1 MFFSD
6 AKNQMEEKLEQER
19 KEYQKVFQETLSH
32 CEVLCEVRKG
42 AVATLHSCEEYIQA
56 ISNRPYEYDLKSKKI
71 NQDYQKFEKQL
82 KKYKYKSPRN
92 KSGMMLG
99 RSTAAG
105 AGVALLGP
113 NVALAA
119 ATTFGTASTGA
130 AISSL
135 SGAAAAMLRLHGW
148 EVGH

>member
-56 ISNRPYEYDLKSKKI
+56 I
-71 NQDYQKFEKQL
+71 
-82 KKYKYKSPRN
+82 
-92 KSGMMLG
+92 
-99 RSTAAG
+99 
-105 AGVALLGP
+105 
-113 NVALAA
+113 
-119 ATTFGTASTGA
+119 
-130 AISSL
+130 
-135 SGAAAAMLRLHGW
+135 
-148 EVGH
+148 

>member
-1 MFFSD
+1 MVEGAGECSGNDQRIKWLRAENGRRIIMFFSD

-82 KKYKYKSPRN
+82 KKYKIQITS
-92 KSGMMLG
+92 
-99 RSTAAG
+99 
-105 AGVALLGP
+105 
-113 NVALAA
+113 
-119 ATTFGTASTGA
+119 
-130 AISSL
+130 
-135 SGAAAAMLRLHGW
+135 
-148 EVGH
+148 E